1 MMCIKAMVKIG
12 RSDLM
17 LENVEIIDTQNMIDI
32 IGKFPVRSQEEIDNY
47 KRMEEQDRI
56 NNFHK
61 NCGLDSEFF
70 GATIDFE
77 KYSLEVKKSLKQFV
91 EKVKNGEGGFLI
103 INGNVGTGKTSAAA
117 AVMNELLIGTYLDM
131 LELDLKLD
139 SVSRFNSQESKEN
152 YMHKL
157 ASCRLLVLDEVGR
170 FPYRK
175 QEEQPILFYL
185 MNKRFQNKRPTII
198 CTNMTS
204 KEFADFVGQALIDRI
219 RSNRIRIELNG
230 SSLR

>member
-1 MMCIKAMVKIG
+1 
-12 RSDLM
+12 
-17 LENVEIIDTQNMIDI
+17 
-32 IGKFPVRSQEEIDNY
+32 
-47 KRMEEQDRI
+47 MEEWKTLSMGFLKNIKLMDSAEIEEHDKRLDEYERREHLERI
-56 NNFHK
+56 KTFHEH
-61 NCGLDSEFF
+61 CGLDSDFF

-77 KYSLEVKKSLKQFV
+77 KYSPDVKKSLKQFV

-139 SVSRFNSQESKEN
+139 SASRFNSQESKEN

-170 FPYRK
+170 FPERK
-175 QEEQPILFYL
+175 QEEQLILFYL
-185 MNKRFQNKRPTII
+185 LNRRFQNKRPTII

-204 KEFADFVGQALIDRI
+204 KEFADFMGQALIDRI

-230 SSLR
+230 KSLR

>member
-1 MMCIKAMVKIG
+1 
-12 RSDLM
+12 
-17 LENVEIIDTQNMIDI
+17 
-32 IGKFPVRSQEEIDNY
+32 
-47 KRMEEQDRI
+47 MEEWKTLSMGFLKNIKLMDSAEIEEHDKRLDEYERRERLERI
-56 NNFHK
+56 KTFHEH
-61 NCGLDSEFF
+61 CGLDSDFF

-77 KYSLEVKKSLKQFV
+77 KYSPDVKKSLKQFV
-91 EKVKNGEGGFLI
+91 EKVENGEGGFLI

-139 SVSRFNSQESKEN
+139 SASRFNSQESKEN
-152 YMHKL
+152 YMHRL

-170 FPYRK
+170 FPERK
-175 QEEQPILFYL
+175 QEEQLILFYL
-185 MNKRFQNKRPTII
+185 LNRRFQNKRPTII

-204 KEFADFVGQALIDRI
+204 KEFADFMGQALIDRI

-230 SSLR
+230 KSLR

>member
-1 MMCIKAMVKIG
+1 
-12 RSDLM
+12 
-17 LENVEIIDTQNMIDI
+17 
-32 IGKFPVRSQEEIDNY
+32 
-47 KRMEEQDRI
+47 MEELKTLSMGFFKNIKLMDSAEFEEHDKKLDEYERRERLERI
-56 NNFHK
+56 KTFHEH
-61 NCGLDSEFF
+61 CGLDSDFF

-77 KYSLEVKKSLKQFV
+77 KYSPDVKKSLKQFV

-139 SVSRFNSQESKEN
+139 SASRFNSQESKEN

-170 FPYRK
+170 FPERK
-175 QEEQPILFYL
+175 QEEQLILFYL
-185 MNKRFQNKRPTII
+185 LNRRFQNKRPSII

-204 KEFADFVGQALIDRI
+204 KEFADFMGQALIDRI

-230 SSLR
+230 KSLR

>member
-1 MMCIKAMVKIG
+1 
-12 RSDLM
+12 
-17 LENVEIIDTQNMIDI
+17 
-32 IGKFPVRSQEEIDNY
+32 
-47 KRMEEQDRI
+47 MEELKTLSMGFLKNIKLMDSAEIEEHDKRLDEYERREHLERI
-56 NNFHK
+56 KTFHEH
-61 NCGLDSEFF
+61 CGLDSDFF

-77 KYSLEVKKSLKQFV
+77 KYSPDVKKSLKQFV

-139 SVSRFNSQESKEN
+139 SASRFNSQENKEN

-170 FPYRK
+170 FPERK
-175 QEEQPILFYL
+175 QEEQLILFYL
-185 MNKRFQNKRPTII
+185 LNRRFQNKRPTII

-204 KEFADFVGQALIDRI
+204 KEFADFMGQALIDRI

-230 SSLR
+230 KSLR

>member
-1 MMCIKAMVKIG
+1 
-12 RSDLM
+12 
-17 LENVEIIDTQNMIDI
+17 
-32 IGKFPVRSQEEIDNY
+32 
-47 KRMEEQDRI
+47 MEELKTLSMGFFKNIKLMDSAEFEEHDKRLDEYERRERLERI
-56 NNFHK
+56 KTFHEH
-61 NCGLDSEFF
+61 CGLDSDFF

-77 KYSLEVKKSLKQFV
+77 KYSPDVKKSLKQFV

-139 SVSRFNSQESKEN
+139 SASRFNSQESKEN

-170 FPYRK
+170 FPERK
-175 QEEQPILFYL
+175 QEEQLILFYL
-185 MNKRFQNKRPTII
+185 LNRRFQNKRPTII

-204 KEFADFVGQALIDRI
+204 KEFADFMGQALIDRI

-230 SSLR
+230 KSLR